1 MGNNPD
7 QYRDRLPLPIFLFRL
22 APQKGFPFKSGRK
35 SSFLNKSSKS
45 QTFLLYLVKYLR
57 MKKFTLLL
65 LLFSQLVF
73 AQFTDINIV
82 KEIHA
87 KNKGLVVSAHPL
99 ASEAGAKMMKM
110 GGNAYDAVIATQLAL
125 AVVYPQAGN
134 IGGGGFLVGV
144 KNNGEK
150 FTIDFRETAPEKAS
164 KDMYLDK
171 KGNANTD
178 LSQNGRLAVGIPGS
192 VAGYFATLK
201 YAKLPMEKL
210 IQPAIDLAE
219 QGFSIT
225 EREANLLNHQMQF
238 FDQHNT
244 NKTVFQK
251 TAPWK
256 QGDILVQKELAATLK
271 LIQKEG
277 AKGFYEG
284 KTAELLVAEMKRG
297 NGIITL
303 NDLKNYKVIERKPL
317 AFNYKGNEVV
327 SMPLPSSGGILLT
340 QMLKMASFENL
351 EKYPQNSTQAVQ
363 IMVEAER
370 RAFADRAEYMGD
382 PEFIQDQ
389 TARLISEEYLK
400 NRWKSF
406 NKNAA
411 TPSSEVGKIIAQP
424 KESTETTH
432 ISIVDKDGNA
442 VAVTT
447 TLNGLYGS
455 KVVVSGAGFFLNNE
469 MDDFSVKPGVPNM
482 FGAVGGEANSIKP
495 GKRMLSSMT
504 PTIVLKNGKPYII
517 VGTPGG
523 TTIPTSVFQSIVDVL
538 DFKLSPNMTINS
550 PKFHHQWLPETVMVE
565 KNFPESTISDL
576 EKLKYKIERI
586 SQLGRTEMIV
596 IDEKGNAVAVADG
609 RGDDSVAVQ

>member
-1 MGNNPD
+1 MK
-7 QYRDRLPLPIFLFRL
+7 RIV
-22 APQKGFPFKSGRK
+22 
-35 SSFLNKSSKS
+35 
-45 QTFLLYLVKYLR
+45 FLLIISSQ
-57 MKKFTLLL
+57 FT
-65 LLFSQLVF
+65 F
-73 AQFTDINIV
+73 AQFTEINIV
-82 KEIHA
+82 KEIRT

-144 KNNGEK
+144 KNIGEK
-150 FTIDFRETAPEKAS
+150 FTLDYRETAPEKSS

-171 KGNANTD
+171 NGKASTD

-192 VAGYFATLK
+192 VAGFYATLK

-225 EREANLLNHQMQF
+225 EKEAKLLNDKKEN
-238 FDQHNT
+238 FDQHNKIT
-244 NKTVFQK
+244 TAFQNKNT
-251 TAPWK
+251 WK
-256 QGDILVQKELAATLK
+256 QGDL
-271 LIQKEG
+271 LIQKDLAETLKRIQRDG
-277 AKGFYEG
+277 QKGFYEG
-284 KTAELLVAEMKRG
+284 KTAELLIAEMKRG
-297 NGIITL
+297 NGIISL

-317 AFNYKGNEVV
+317 VFNYKGNEVV
-327 SMPLPSSGGILLT
+327 SMPLPSSGGILLA
-340 QMLKMASFENL
+340 QMLKMSSFENL
-351 EKYPQNSTQAVQ
+351 EKFPQNSTEAVQ

-370 RAFADRAEYMGD
+370 RAFADRAEFMGD
-382 PEFIQDQ
+382 PDFIKDQ
-389 TARLISEEYLK
+389 TEMLISESYLK
-400 NRWKSF
+400 SRWKNF
-406 NKNAA
+406 NKNKA

-432 ISIVDKDGNA
+432 ISIVDKEGNA
-442 VAVTT
+442 VSVTT

-504 PTIVLKNGKPYII
+504 PTIVMKNSKPYII

-523 TTIPTSVFQSIVDVL
+523 TTIPTSVYQSIVNVI
-538 DFKLSPNMTINS
+538 DFKLNPNMAVNT
-550 PKFHHQWLPETVMVE
+550 PKFHHQWLPEIVE
-565 KNFPESTISDL
+565 VTTNFPETTISDL
-576 EKLKYKIERI
+576 EKKNYKIERI
-586 SQLGRTEMIV
+586 SGIGRTEMIV
-596 IDEKGNAVAVADG
+596 IDEQGNATAVADG
-609 RGDDSVAVQ
+609 KGDDSVAIE

>member
-1 MGNNPD
+1 MK
-7 QYRDRLPLPIFLFRL
+7 RIIFLL
-22 APQKGFPFKSGRK
+22 II
-35 SSFLNKSSKS
+35 SS
-45 QTFLLYLVKYLR
+45 Q
-57 MKKFTLLL
+57 FT
-65 LLFSQLVF
+65 F
-73 AQFTDINIV
+73 AQFTEINIV
-82 KEIHA
+82 KEIRT

-150 FTIDFRETAPEKAS
+150 FTLDYRETAPEKSS

-171 KGNANTD
+171 NGKASTD

-192 VAGYFATLK
+192 VAGFYATLK

-225 EREANLLNHQMQF
+225 EKEAKLLNDKKEN
-238 FDQHNT
+238 FDQHNKIT
-244 NKTVFQK
+244 TAFQNKNT
-251 TAPWK
+251 WK
-256 QGDILVQKELAATLK
+256 QGDL
-271 LIQKEG
+271 LIQKDLAETLKRIQRDG
-277 AKGFYEG
+277 QKGFYEG
-284 KTAELLVAEMKRG
+284 KTAELLIAEMKRG
-297 NGIITL
+297 NGIISL

-317 AFNYKGNEVV
+317 VFNYKGNEVV
-327 SMPLPSSGGILLT
+327 SMPLPSSGGILLA
-340 QMLKMASFENL
+340 QMLKMSSFENL
-351 EKYPQNSTQAVQ
+351 EKFPQNSTEAVQ

-370 RAFADRAEYMGD
+370 RAFADRAEFMGD
-382 PEFIQDQ
+382 PDFIKDQ
-389 TARLISEEYLK
+389 TEMLISESYLK
-400 NRWKSF
+400 SRWKNF
-406 NKNAA
+406 NKNKA

-432 ISIVDKDGNA
+432 ISIVDKEGNA
-442 VAVTT
+442 VSVTT

-455 KVVVSGAGFFLNNE
+455 KVVVYGAGFFLNNE

-504 PTIVLKNGKPYII
+504 PTIVMKNSKPYII

-523 TTIPTSVFQSIVDVL
+523 TTIPTSVYQSIVNVI
-538 DFKLSPNMTINS
+538 DFKLNPNMAVNT
-550 PKFHHQWLPETVMVE
+550 PKFHHQWLPEIVE
-565 KNFPESTISDL
+565 VTTNFPETTISDL
-576 EKLKYKIERI
+576 EKKNYKIERI
-586 SQLGRTEMIV
+586 SGIGRTEMIV
-596 IDEKGNAVAVADG
+596 IDEQGNATAVADG
-609 RGDDSVAVQ
+609 KGDDSVAIE